1 MIFMIINKILKFTQT
16 IEAICLQKSCLTL
29 SFFLNNTVTNSL
41 LVLMDTLGV
50 WWYYPNKT
58 VAQFVP

>member
-1 MIFMIINKILKFTQT
+1 MIFMIINKILKSTQT
-16 IEAICLQKSCLTL
+16 IEAIYLQKSSLTL
-29 SFFLNNTVTNSL
+29 SSFFNTATNSF

>member
-1 MIFMIINKILKFTQT
+1 MIFMIINKILKSTQT
-16 IEAICLQKSCLTL
+16 IEAIYLQKSSLTL
-29 SFFLNNTVTNSL
+29 SFFFNTATNSF